1 MIFRYSACLQYSS
14 TQDLNLLEE
23 EFLHY
28 QAMWDSEIPQ
38 KVWDE
43 ALVKEDKGQDIR
55 KYRMDVIWSFLSQMK
70 EVDGR
75 LILGR
80 LARVALLVL
89 TIPHSNTEEER
100 VLSLVT
106 KNKTKFRPNLKLNG
120 TLGSLLTINLA
131 NKQHCYQ
138 IEPTDTVID
147 IVKKAAMKYN
157 QAYSCKT

>member
-80 LARVALLVL
+80 LARVALYA
-89 TIPHSNTEEER
+89 TP
-100 VLSLVT
+100 
-106 KNKTKFRPNLKLNG
+106 
-120 TLGSLLTINLA
+120 
-131 NKQHCYQ
+131 
-138 IEPTDTVID
+138 
-147 IVKKAAMKYN
+147 
-157 QAYSCKT
+157 